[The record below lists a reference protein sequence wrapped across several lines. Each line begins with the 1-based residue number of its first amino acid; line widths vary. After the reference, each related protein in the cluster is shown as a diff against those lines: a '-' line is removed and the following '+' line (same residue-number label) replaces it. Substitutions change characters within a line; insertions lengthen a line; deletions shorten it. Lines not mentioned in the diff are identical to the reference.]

1 MVTAQA
7 FQAKGQLV
15 PDLVRDDLVVRVL
28 HDKAD
33 LGGLVLLVHLIYGNA
48 AEQNLSA
55 ALAVGRQHGF
65 QVPQEG
71 GFPAA
76 ALAAEDHI
84 LPFFNAERHPAQGF
98 LFRVGV
104 RKAQILDMEM
114 RHWRA
119 SLMCSAVGM
128 ERNTQ

>member
-1 MVTAQA
+1 MIAAQA
-7 FQAKGQLV
+7 FQSKGQFM
-15 PDLVRDDLVVRVL
+15 PDLIRDDLIVGIL
-28 HDKAD
+28 HHKAD
-33 LGGLVLLVHLIYGNA
+33 FGCLVILVHLIQGDA
-48 AEQNLSA
+48 AEQNPAA
-55 ALAVGRQHGF
+55 ALAVRRQHGF
-65 QVPQEG
+65 QMPQEG
-71 GFPAA
+71 GLSAA
-76 ALAAEDHI
+76 ALAAEDYI
-84 LPFFNAERHPAQGF
+84 LPFFNAEVHPAQGF